1 MCGVVC
7 VVVPT
12 YNERESI
19 GSVLEKLLSL
29 ELGGL
34 NLAVL
39 VVDDGSPD
47 GTAELVKEFSRRDSR
62 VQLINRGR
70 KMGLGS
76 AYFDGFRHALG
87 LGAGIIVSMD
97 ADGSHPPELV
107 PKLVEGVLDG
117 ADVVVASRYV
127 SGGRWAAG
135 FRRMVVS
142 RGANLLARVC
152 TGLPLRDLT
161 SGFRAYSKKAIEL
174 LTQKEFE
181 KGYVFQVELLYRLS
195 MGGFK
200 LVETPFTF
208 MERIAGRSKLSK
220 AEILFFLKWSLKTL
234 LRRVLRMGWNRP
246 LAIPSTAPTS
256 SQDILTAP

>member
-1 MCGVVC
+1 MQGNVC
-7 VVVPT
+7 IVIPT

-19 GSVLEKLLSL
+19 GPVLEKLLSL
-29 ELGGL
+29 EFGGL
-34 NLAVL
+34 NLVVL

-47 GTAELVKEFSRRDSR
+47 GTAELVAEISRRDNR
-62 VQLINRGR
+62 VQLIKRGR

-107 PKLVEGVLDG
+107 PKLVEGVLDE

-142 RGANLLARVC
+142 RGANLLARLC

-161 SGFRAYSKKAIEL
+161 SGFRAYSRRAVEYLVK
-174 LTQKEFE
+174 KEFE
-181 KGYVFQVELLYRLS
+181 KGYVFQVELLYRLGR
-195 MGGFK
+195 GGFR
-200 LVETPFTF
+200 LAETPFVF
-208 MERIAGRSKLSK
+208 GERFAGRSKLSK
-220 AEILFFLKWSLKTL
+220 TEILLFLKWCLRTL
-234 LRRVLRMGWNRP
+234 LVRTLRMG
-246 LAIPSTAPTS
+246 
-256 SQDILTAP
+256 